1 MKTKLINLV
10 LIVIAGSAS
19 LFFLYGNSSDKI
31 SVQPT
36 LQPVSEAQPTPAPV
50 APITKTTVEE
60 AGSAIVLYTVPF
72 TSQAPLGDWKD
83 PRQQSGCEEAAALIT
98 MGWVR
103 GETFTPS
110 GAEQEI
116 IAIAEY
122 QTKNYGDYYDT
133 SAKDTL
139 DRILKGYFNYN
150 NVSLKYDIGVEDIK
164 RELSN
169 GNLVI
174 APMNGQTIGNPYY
187 TPPGPLRHMI
197 VFIGFDDNKREFITN
212 DPGTSR
218 GKSFRYSY
226 DRIRTSLQD
235 YETGH
240 DVPITSHRS
249 AMIVVSK

>member
-1 MKTKLINLV
+1 MKTKVINLV
-10 LIVIAGSAS
+10 LIIIAGSAS
-19 LFFLYGNSSDKI
+19 LFFLYGNSSDKVA
-31 SVQPT
+31 VQPT
-36 LQPVSEAQPTPAPV
+36 SQPVSVAEPSPAPI
-50 APITKTTVEE
+50 APITKTAVEE
-60 AGSAIVLYTVPF
+60 TMPAMVLHDAPF

-83 PRQQSGCEEAAALIT
+83 PRQQAGCEEAAAMIA

-103 GETFTPS
+103 GETFTPA
-110 GAEQEI
+110 GAEKEI
-116 IAIAEY
+116 IAIAEW
-122 QTKNYGDYYDT
+122 QLKNYGVYYDT

-139 DRILKGYFNYN
+139 DWILKGYFNYSN
-150 NVSLKYDIGVEDIK
+150 ASLKYDIGVEDIK

-187 TPPGPLRHMI
+187 TAPGPLRHMI

-218 GKSFRYSY
+218 GKSFRYGY
-226 DRIRTSLQD
+226 DRIANSLQD

-240 DVPITSHRS
+240 DVPIRNHRS

>member
-1 MKTKLINLV
+1 MILV
-10 LIVIAGSAS
+10 AGSAFI
-19 LFFLYGNSSDKI
+19 LFLYWDPSDEKAV
-31 SVQPT
+31 SPT
-36 LQPVSEAQPTPAPV
+36 SQPVSEAEPTPAPT
-50 APITKTTVEE
+50 TKTATEE
-60 AGSAIVLYTVPF
+60 AVPAVVLHTAPF

-83 PRQQSGCEEAAALIT
+83 PRQQAGCEEAAALIA

-103 GETFTPS
+103 GEAFTPD
-110 GAEQEI
+110 GALKEI
-116 IAIAEY
+116 IAISEY
-122 QTKNYGDYYDT
+122 ELKNYGVYYDT
-133 SAKDTL
+133 SARDTL
-139 DRILKGYFNYN
+139 DWILKGYFNYR
-150 NVSLKYDIGVEDIK
+150 NVRLEYGVGIEDIR

-240 DVPITSHRS
+240 DVPIKSHRS